1 MIHVKDKTFYFILL
15 IFGCY
20 VLLSLPYLT
29 NVHFWV
35 PDADRIAMDGIFLL
49 DFIKDLPGSLL
60 HIYDYTI
67 IYYAKYPALSIGYR
81 PTFFPLAEAFFY
93 YIFGL
98 SNLSPRLCVFFFLF
112 IGMIFWVRLVSET
125 HDPGTAILSLLIWIT
140 NSFVYE
146 YAQQTMLEIPTLSL
160 SIVCVYCLYRYVS
173 TPCLKYAVLLGITA
187 GLTLWTNQKS
197 GFILPLILMYPL
209 LKKKT
214 GLLIARNTWMAYAVI
229 LVFLIPLAGITLW
242 LGDQNLAQ
250 SLGTHSASPW
260 YAKLDLFKN
269 IYFLYHFHFSAPLLL
284 LIAAGMFFSFRKG
297 EKTDSLIFAA
307 AIFSV
312 YLFFTVI
319 KVKIDRYPMYWI
331 PFFCL
336 FAAVGLQKLTH
347 KLENL
352 LKGKKPF
359 IRYAIYSLPI
369 IFQISFF
376 PRAFIGY
383 ASGYEEAAAYVLKQ
397 TKSPVIFFD
406 GYANGQF
413 IFFARIHDPERKSV
427 IVRGDKLIS
436 SSSIFYDNK
445 LKIHLHTREEIDKA
459 LSELGIQ
466 FIVVESLNTSNIE
479 IYDTLRELLQDKSC
493 FRLHKAIPVSSN
505 YNDLKMQKLLIYEN
519 LRYKGVTGDHI
530 LNLNL
535 PVVGQQIKFKLE
547 EILR

>member
-1 MIHVKDKTFYFILL
+1 MIKKKTFYSILF
-15 IFGCY
+15 IFGAY
-20 VLLSLPYLT
+20 LLLSVPYLT
-29 NVHFWV
+29 NTHFWV
-35 PDADRIAMDGIFLL
+35 PDADRIAMDGVFLL

-67 IYYAKYPALSIGYR
+67 TYYAKYPALSIGYR
-81 PTFFPLAEAFFY
+81 PTFFPLVEALFY

-112 IGMIFWVRLVSET
+112 IGMIFWVRLVNET
-125 HDPGTAILSLLIWIT
+125 HDSYIAILSLMLWMT

-146 YAQQTMLEIPTLSL
+146 YTQQTMLEIPTISL
-160 SIVCVYCLYRYVS
+160 SIVCVYYLYRYVS
-173 TPCLKYAVLLGITA
+173 EPSFRSSVLLGISA
-187 GLTLWTNQKS
+187 GFTLWTNQKS

-209 LKKKT
+209 LKKKSK
-214 GLLIARNTWMAYAVI
+214 LLIAPSAWVAYLII
-229 LVFLIPLAGITLW
+229 LVFLIPLAWITLW
-242 LGDQNLAQ
+242 LGEQNLAQ
-250 SLGTHSASPW
+250 SLGTHSATPW

-269 IYFLYHFHFSAPLLL
+269 IYFLYHFHFSTPMLL
-284 LIAAGMFFSFRKG
+284 LIATGLFFSFQKE

-336 FAAVGLQKLTH
+336 FAAVGLQRLIIQIET
-347 KLENL
+347 L
-352 LKGKKPF
+352 LKVKKPF
-359 IRYAIYSLPI
+359 IGYAICSLPI

-376 PRAFIGY
+376 PRVFVGY
-383 ASGYEEAAAYVLKQ
+383 ASGYEEAAIYVLQQ
-397 TKSPVIFFD
+397 TKSPLIFFD

-413 IFFARIHDPERKSV
+413 IFFARIHDPERKSL
-427 IVRGDKLIS
+427 IIRGDKLIS

-445 LKIHLHTREEIDKA
+445 LKIHLHTRDEIDKA

-466 FIVVESLNTSNIE
+466 FVIVESVNISNIE
-479 IYDTLRELLQDKSC
+479 IYDTLRELLRDKSC
-493 FRLHKAIPVSSN
+493 FRLHKAISVNSN
-505 YNDLKMQKLLIYEN
+505 YDDLKMQKLLIYEN
-519 LRYKGVTGDHI
+519 LRYKGVTENQM

-535 PVVGQQIKFKLE
+535 PVVGQKIKLKLE